1 MLSPVAGAE
10 CLPAGAEDWR
20 CGVRRGGGPGPRWL
34 GFGGHLVGGPSVIL
48 FLFHLSWD
56 SAPLG
61 GNLSCRGP
69 SSSLCP
75 VTLRGSVM

>member
-1 MLSPVAGAE
+1 MWSQE
-10 CLPAGAEDWR
+10 K
-20 CGVRRGGGPGPRWL
+20 GGPRPRWL

-61 GNLSCRGP
+61 GNLSCQGP

-75 VTLRGSVM
+75 VTLRGAVM